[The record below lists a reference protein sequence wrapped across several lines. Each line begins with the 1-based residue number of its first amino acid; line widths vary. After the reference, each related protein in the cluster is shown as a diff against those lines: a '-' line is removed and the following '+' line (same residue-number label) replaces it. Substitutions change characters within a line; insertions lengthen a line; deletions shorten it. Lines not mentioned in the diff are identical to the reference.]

1 MPARA
6 VRERPPEG
14 ADDERH
20 QGVDGAEEA
29 YETARKVEA
38 VVVDGEVGEEGAEG
52 SVEEEEGE
60 ADLVEGFL
68 LGEGV

>member
-38 VVVDGEVGEEGAEG
+38 VVVDGEVGEEGG
-52 SVEEEEGE
+52 DRG
-60 ADLVEGFL
+60 GRP
-68 LGEGV
+68 